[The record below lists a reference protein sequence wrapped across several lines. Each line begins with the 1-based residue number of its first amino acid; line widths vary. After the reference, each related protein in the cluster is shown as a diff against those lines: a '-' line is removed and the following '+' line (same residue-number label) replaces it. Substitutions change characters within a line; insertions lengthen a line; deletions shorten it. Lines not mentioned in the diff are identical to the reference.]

1 MNRDQYIEMIKSG
14 QFNIDVSVLYEIYN
28 KYKIKSSPVFDMNTF
43 YQLIREYVQIVGTNG
58 IIETLK
64 TYYDSKFNI
73 TYLYDKNQKI
83 INIY

>member
-28 KYKIKSSPVFDMNTF
+28 KYKIKSAPVFDMNTF